1 MFAEIQNQKDARTR
15 LEGEYKEQGE
25 KLQAMNAVSPSESFV
40 LLLFILH
47 IVPPLFFCRVCCGW
61 LTDSTS
67 CIVTVVDGCT
77 EIRHGHDAV
86 RCIVVVGSVCVGVSG
101 GGYYA
106 ACLRL

>member
-47 IVPPLFFCRVCCGW
+47 IVPPPPFFLPSLLW
-61 LTDSTS
+61 MAD
-67 CIVTVVDGCT
+67 
-77 EIRHGHDAV
+77 
-86 RCIVVVGSVCVGVSG
+86 
-101 GGYYA
+101 
-106 ACLRL
+106 